1 MPRLT
6 QIDAKVDPDDDN
18 VNDSDSNYPQV
29 SVDAKVDPDDDNDSD
44 SNYPQVSVDAKVDPD
59 WCQGWPRWWQ
69 W

>member
-29 SVDAKVDPDDDNDSD
+29 SVDAKVDPDDDSDSD
-44 SNYPQVSVDAKVDPD
+44 SNYPEETEGLVVWFWDRNMI
-59 WCQGWPRWWQ
+59 W
-69 W
+69 